1 MIRYLAHKDIDQTLW
16 DDCVGR
22 SANGLVYA
30 YSWFLNRVAGE
41 WDALILDDY
50 EAVMPLPTRKKAGM
64 SYIFQPH
71 FIQQLGV
78 FGVDRPDKTLVKD
91 FIRAIPE
98 HFRWIDLALN
108 TCNPITEA
116 SPWRLEKRITHALD
130 LQPEYWHIRSAYTEN
145 TLRNL
150 KKSQK
155 FGVFIGRGNRPDEV
169 IRAFRSGRGKG
180 VSAWS
185 DKEYRMLER
194 LVYEGMHKGT
204 AEVWNAYTAQNS
216 FCAGGVFFRSHR
228 KAIFLFSGSTL
239 AGREQGAM
247 FSLVDHFIRM
257 HAGKALLLDFEGS
270 RDPGLA
276 RFYRGFGSKEYVFL
290 QLRINRMPAVL
301 KPLAWLYHH
310 HRRLRA
316 GMPLIPVRT

>member
-1 MIRYLAHKDIDQTLW
+1 MIRYLRHKDIDQTRW
-16 DDCVGR
+16 DGCVDR

-30 YSWFLNRVAGE
+30 YSWFLNRAAGE
-41 WDALILDDY
+41 WDGLILGDY
-50 EAVMPLPTRKKAGM
+50 EAVMPLPWRKKAGL
-64 SYIFQPH
+64 SYLYQPH

-78 FGVDRPDKTLVKD
+78 FSGDMPARALVGD
-91 FIRAIPE
+91 FIRAIPR

-108 TCNPITEA
+108 TKNPIQET
-116 SPWRLEKRITHALD
+116 SPWRMDKRITHELD
-130 LQPEYWHIRSAYTEN
+130 LRPDYGHIRSTYAEN

-155 FGVFIGRGNRPDEV
+155 LGVFIGRGNRPDEM
-169 IRAFRSGRGKG
+169 IRAFRSGRGQG

-185 DKEYRMLER
+185 GKDYRMLEQ
-194 LVYEGMHKGT
+194 LVYEGMHKGM
-204 AEVWNAYTAQNS
+204 AEVWNAYTAQNT
-216 FCAGGVFFRSHR
+216 FCAGAVFFRSHH
-228 KAIFLFSGSTL
+228 KAIFLFSGITQ

-247 FSLVDHFIRM
+247 FCLVDHFIRM

-276 RFYRGFGSKEYVFL
+276 RFYRGFGSKECVFL
-290 QLRINRMPAVL
+290 QLIINRMPAVL
-301 KPLAWLYHH
+301 KPLARMYHK

-316 GMPLIPVRT
+316 GVALTPAST